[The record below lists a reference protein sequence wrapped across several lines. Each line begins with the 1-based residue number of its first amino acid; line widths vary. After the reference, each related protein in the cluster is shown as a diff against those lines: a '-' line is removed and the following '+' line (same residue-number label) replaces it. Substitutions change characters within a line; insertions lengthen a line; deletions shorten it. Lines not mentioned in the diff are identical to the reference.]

1 MIGEEALEI
10 NNTFKFA
17 TGEDPNKISVLKKKF
32 EDYVNPRK
40 NTVFERYRFWK
51 CKQQEGETIDQFITE
66 LKTRA
71 RSCEFGDQHN
81 SMIRDRIVFGVRDSR
96 LKERLLRES
105 SELTLEKAASI
116 CRAGEASSS
125 QVKELEDSDK
135 CVSVHWVENKFD
147 SRRPK
152 LPRSKLPFNCSK
164 CGTKHLPKSC
174 PAFGKLCLACKGK
187 DHFARMCS
195 QMKSRVHAVT
205 PSDQGAIGGV
215 ESEVQPDL
223 GEQELFIGTVT
234 SAPRVVDSAWF
245 SNLLVGGTPI
255 KFKLDT
261 GAEANVLPLSVYAK
275 LRNKSPLS
283 ETSVVLSSYGDFK
296 VKPEGTLNLNCEARG
311 MTANLP
317 FFVAAVESPPIL
329 GLSACQE
336 LNLVKRVESVAQVP
350 LTKEEVVEEFPD
362 VFTGLGCMAGSY
374 HIELDDTVAP
384 VIHPPR
390 RVPYSL
396 LDKLKKKLEEL
407 EGKDIIQ

>member
-1 MIGEEALEI
+1 M
-10 NNTFKFA
+10 
-17 TGEDPNKISVLKKKF
+17 
-32 EDYVNPRK
+32 
-40 NTVFERYRFWK
+40 FERYRFWE

-66 LKTRA
+66 LRTRA
-71 RSCEFGDQHN
+71 RSCEFGDQHD

-135 CVSVHWVENKFD
+135 SVSVHWVKNKFD
-147 SRRPK
+147 SRHPK
-152 LPRSKLPFNCSK
+152 LACSKLPFNCSK

-187 DHFARMCS
+187 DCFARMCS

-205 PSDQGAIGGV
+205 PSNQGTIGGV
-215 ESEVQPDL
+215 ESKVQPDF

-234 SAPRVVDSAWF
+234 SAPHVADSAWF
-245 SNLLVGGTPI
+245 LNLLVSGTLI

-261 GAEANVLPLSVYAK
+261 GAEVNALPLSVYAK

-296 VKPEGTLNLNCEARG
+296 VKPEGALNLNCEARG

-317 FFVAAVESPPIL
+317 FFVPAFESPPIL
-329 GLSACQE
+329 GLSACQK
-336 LNLVKRVESVAQVP
+336 LNLVRVESVAQVP

-390 RVPYSL
+390 RVPCSL
-396 LDKLKKKLEEL
+396 LDKLKRKLEEL
-407 EGKDIIQ
+407 EGKTLFREWTDPLLGLTV